1 MPRKEKIINWE
12 KILRQWFTLSRVEKD
27 KYREIASG
35 YSRCAVG
42 EQRMRHPKVV
52 IYSKPFEDASEPL
65 PTDQPLYNLGF
76 RFYEDLNNAFYA
88 DGDRVMEAEAI
99 VSAMNTLHE
108 IKERVKELTKEAHS

>member
-1 MPRKEKIINWE
+1 MPRKEPIINWE
-12 KILRQWFTLSRVEKD
+12 KVLKQWFSFNRETKE

-52 IYSKPFEDASEPL
+52 VYDA
-65 PTDQPLYNLGF
+65 PLYNLGF

-88 DGDRVMEAEAI
+88 DDSVMEAEAI
-99 VSAMNTLHE
+99 VSAANTLRE
-108 IKERVKELTKEAHS
+108 IKERVKELARRHS